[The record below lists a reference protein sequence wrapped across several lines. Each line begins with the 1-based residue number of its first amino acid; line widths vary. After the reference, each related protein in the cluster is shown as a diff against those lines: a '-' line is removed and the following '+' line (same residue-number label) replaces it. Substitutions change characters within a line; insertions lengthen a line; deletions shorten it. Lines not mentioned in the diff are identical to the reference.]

1 MGNKQGSCIATGQD
15 VNAVGGAKF
24 GLGSDIDAAV
34 LAASN
39 FGGAGP
45 AQKLSLSF
53 ACSNLPNMDTF
64 SLSDPSLVL
73 FKA

>member
-1 MGNKQGSCIATGQD
+1 MATAQD
-15 VNAVGGAKF
+15 VSAVGGAKF

-45 AQKLSLSF
+45 A
-53 ACSNLPNMDTF
+53 
-64 SLSDPSLVL
+64 
-73 FKA
+73 

>member
-1 MGNKQGSCIATGQD
+1 MGNTNACMATSAD

-39 FGGAGP
+39 FGSAGP
-45 AQKLSLSF
+45 A
-53 ACSNLPNMDTF
+53 
-64 SLSDPSLVL
+64 
-73 FKA
+73 